1 MSFDSDG
8 YSSKDIFVKIIHR
21 DISSEIYICKNICKK
36 YRVIESH

>member
-21 DISSEIYICKNICKK
+21 DISSEIYIFVRIFVRNI
-36 YRVIESH
+36 E

>member
-1 MSFDSDG
+1 MNFDSDG

-21 DISSEIYICKNICKK
+21 DISSEIYICKK